1 MALLGNMKTA
11 SGRGETGETT
21 NHTAR
26 VYKMARRSVTKSR
39 EKENCAELVEKRAI
53 SRNAKCLLDGLLKR
67 NGRQRNDLE
76 CAFVVWITTI

>member
-11 SGRGETGETT
+11 SGRGKTGET
-21 NHTAR
+21 NHTVR

-39 EKENCAELVEKRAI
+39 EKENCAELVEKRTI
-53 SRNAKCLLDGLLKR
+53 SRNAKCLLDGPLKR